1 MSPPKKKTVYY
12 RQSRFST
19 RLPVDRLYTPSHC
32 WLTKV
37 ALSEGA
43 VSEDVASEGVE
54 ADDVWRVGL
63 TKFATRMLGDLVEQ
77 EFSVAKDDLVE
88 VGRSIGW
95 IEGFKA
101 LSDIYC
107 VLEGSFV
114 GGNPE
119 LAKNPALLDSDP
131 YGAGWLYSV
140 RGTPDARSVDVEG
153 YVAVL
158 DATIERMLHASLPN
172 EGDESCPKPGT

>member
-1 MSPPKKKTVYY
+1 MSPPSKKTVYY

-32 WLTKV
+32 WLMKDAFPGV
-37 ALSEGA
+37 A
-43 VSEDVASEGVE
+43 
-54 ADDVWRVGL
+54 ADGGVWRVGL

-77 EFSVAKDDLVE
+77 EFSVAKNDLVE

-140 RGTPDARSVDVEG
+140 RGEPDARSVDVDG

-158 DATIERMLHASLPN
+158 DAVIERMLHANLPD